1 MNASTS
7 IEALFDRAMQ
17 SLRSMLD
24 LLDAEQHAVATRD
37 AQALIKLSRE
47 KASRLQGFTDLQNL
61 LRRQSLPTHLPLQDF
76 EMLLSR
82 CAAQNKA
89 NGMQMNLHLAQQPA
103 VLPGVRNEGYGARGE
118 TRYGGL
124 SASLASV

>member
-1 MNASTS
+1 MNTS
-7 IEALFDRAMQ
+7 APIETLFDRAMQ
-17 SLRSMLD
+17 SLRGMLD

-47 KASRLQGFTDLQNL
+47 KASRLQVFGELQNL
-61 LRRQSLPTHLPLQDF
+61 LRRQSLPSHLPLQDF
-76 EMLLSR
+76 EFLLSR

-89 NGMQMNLHLAQQPA
+89 NGMQMNLHLAQQPTA
-103 VLPGVRNEGYGARGE
+103 LPGVLSEGYGARGE

-124 SASLASV
+124 STSLVSV

>member
-1 MNASTS
+1 MTTS
-7 IEALFDRAMQ
+7 APIETLFDRAMQ
-17 SLRSMLD
+17 SLRGMLD

-37 AQALIKLSRE
+37 AQALLKLSRE
-47 KASRLQGFTDLQNL
+47 KASRLQGFAELQNL
-61 LRRQSLPTHLPLQDF
+61 LRQQSLPTHLPLQDF

-103 VLPGVRNEGYGARGE
+103 TLAGVRSEGYGARGE

-124 SASLASV
+124 STSLVSV